1 MREWIELFRSLG
13 ESLLEVLRAELE
25 ALQKD
30 FATSGRHF
38 GLALGLFGGAVMLA
52 FWMVGLLL
60 FVLISLLYVWLQLWA
75 AALIVLALFAIAA
88 AVLVSLGLRQ
98 LRKAENPIEN
108 VRRRVDDHIEWWQR
122 LLAEP
127 KTMDVTPAAEPLG
140 RELP

>member
-38 GLALGLFGGAVMLA
+38 GVALGLFGGAAMLA
-52 FWMVGLLL
+52 FWIVGLVV
-60 FVLISLLYVWLQLWA
+60 FVLISLLYIWLQLWA
-75 AALIVLALFAIAA
+75 AALIVLVLFAITA

-127 KTMDVTPAAEPLG
+127 KTVDVTPAAEPLG

>member
-38 GLALGLFGGAVMLA
+38 GIALGLLGGAAMLA
-52 FWMVGLLL
+52 FWIVGLLL
-60 FVLISLLYVWLQLWA
+60 FLLISLLSIWLQLWA
-75 AALIVLALFAIAA
+75 AAGIVLLLFLSIA
-88 AVLVSLGLRQ
+88 AVLVLLGLRQ
-98 LRKAENPIEN
+98 IRKVENPIEN
-108 VRRRVDDHIEWWQR
+108 VRRRVDDHLEWWQR
-122 LLAEP
+122 LMAEP
-127 KTMDVTPAAEPLG
+127 KTVDVTPAAEPPG

>member
-38 GLALGLFGGAVMLA
+38 RVALGLFGAAVMLA
-52 FWMVGLLL
+52 FWIVGLLL
-60 FVLISLLYVWLQLWA
+60 FVLISLLYIWLQLWA

-122 LLAEP
+122 LMAEP

>member
-38 GLALGLFGGAVMLA
+38 GVAVLLFGGAAVLG
-52 FWMVGLLL
+52 FWIVGLLL
-60 FVLISLLYVWLQLWA
+60 FLLISLLYIWLQLWA
-75 AALIVLALFAIAA
+75 AALIVLLLFVGTAAILG
-88 AVLVSLGLRQ
+88 VLGLRQ
-98 LRKAENPIEN
+98 LRKVENPIEN
-108 VRRRVDDHIEWWQR
+108 VRRRVDDHLEWWQQ

-127 KTMDVTPAAEPLG
+127 KTVDVTPAAEPLG

>member
-38 GLALGLFGGAVMLA
+38 GIALGFFGGAVMLA
-52 FWMVGLLL
+52 FWMVGLIVFGVVSFFYIWLPLWASAGIALLL
-60 FVLISLLYVWLQLWA
+60 F
-75 AALIVLALFAIAA
+75 A
-88 AVLVSLGLRQ
+88 AVALVLGMLGRKQ
-98 LRKAENPIEN
+98 LRKTENPIEN
-108 VRRRVDDHIEWWQR
+108 VRRRVDDHLEWWQR
-122 LLAEP
+122 LMAEP
-127 KTMDVTPAAEPLG
+127 KTVDVTPAAEPLG

>member
-38 GLALGLFGGAVMLA
+38 GVAVGLFGAAAMLA
-52 FWMVGLLL
+52 FWIVGLVL
-60 FVLISLLYVWLQLWA
+60 FVLISLLSIWLPLWGG
-75 AALIVLALFAIAA
+75 ALIVLALFAITAA
-88 AVLVSLGLRQ
+88 ILVSLGLRQ
-98 LRKAENPIEN
+98 LKKAENPIEN
-108 VRRRVDDHIEWWQR
+108 VRRRVDDHLEWWQR
-122 LLAEP
+122 LMAEP
-127 KTMDVTPAAEPLG
+127 KTVDVTPAPEPLG

>member
-38 GLALGLFGGAVMLA
+38 GVALGLFGGAAMLA
-52 FWMVGLLL
+52 FWIVGLIL
-60 FVLISLLYVWLQLWA
+60 FVLISLLSIWLPLWG
-75 AALIVLALFAIAA
+75 AALIVLALFAITAF
-88 AVLVSLGLRQ
+88 VLVVLGLRQ
-98 LRKAENPIEN
+98 LKKAENPIEN
-108 VRRRVDDHIEWWQR
+108 VRRRVDDHLEWWQR
-122 LLAEP
+122 LMAEP
-127 KTMDVTPAAEPLG
+127 KTVDVTPAPEPLG

>member
-13 ESLLEVLRAELE
+13 EALLEVLRAELE

-38 GLALGLFGGAVMLA
+38 VVALGLFGVAAALG
-52 FWMVGLLL
+52 FWIVGLFL
-60 FVLISLLYVWLQLWA
+60 FLCVSALYVWLPLWA
-75 AALIVLALFAIAA
+75 SVGIVFLFFA
-88 AVLVSLGLRQ
+88 AVAVVVVMLGRKQ
-98 LRKAENPIEN
+98 LKKVENPIEN
-108 VRRRVDDHIEWWQR
+108 VRRRVDDHLEWWQR

-127 KTMDVTPAAEPLG
+127 RTVDVTPTAEPLG

>member
-38 GLALGLFGGAVMLA
+38 GVAVGFFGAAVMLA
-52 FWMVGLLL
+52 FWIVGLLL
-60 FVLISLLYVWLQLWA
+60 FFLISLLYVWLQLWA
-75 AALIVLALFAIAA
+75 AALIVLVLFLLTA
-88 AVLVSLGLRQ
+88 AVLVNLGLRK
-98 LRKAENPIEN
+98 LKKVENPIEN
-108 VRRRVDDHIEWWQR
+108 VRRRVDDHLEWWQR

-127 KTMDVTPAAEPLG
+127 KTVDVTPAAEPLG

>member
-60 FVLISLLYVWLQLWA
+60 FVLISLLYIWLQLWA

>member
-38 GLALGLFGGAVMLA
+38 GVALGLFGGAAMLA
-52 FWMVGLLL
+52 FWIVGLLV
-60 FVLISLLYVWLQLWA
+60 FVLVSLLYIWLQLWA

-88 AVLVSLGLRQ
+88 VVLVSLGLRQ

-127 KTMDVTPAAEPLG
+127 KTVDVTPAAEPLG

>member
-38 GLALGLFGGAVMLA
+38 GVALGLFGGAAMLA
-52 FWMVGLLL
+52 FWIVGLVL
-60 FVLISLLYVWLQLWA
+60 FVLISLLSVWLELWA
-75 AALIVLALFAIAA
+75 AALIVLALFAITA

-98 LRKAENPIEN
+98 LKKVENPIEN
-108 VRRRVDDHIEWWQR
+108 VRRRVDDHLEWWQR

-127 KTMDVTPAAEPLG
+127 KTVDVTPAAEPLG